1 MITSVTNQPEIVGA
15 FVSIPKCA
23 SKTILE
29 MFKLGINRDKHSIE
43 KTPQFIIYENHQRL
57 NVLENKYNL
66 ENKYI
71 FTFVRNPYDRIKSW
85 YYYHKTYEPRLEP
98 YRSKS
103 LNEWIQDG
111 CKTHWRILNETNWV
125 SENISPLLQYNFI
138 DGKTKMNYIGKIEN
152 FEEDCKNI
160 ISEINQI
167 MKENNYE
174 GRLKYKAIK
183 TNKSDRSHEETIS
196 DANKD
201 LIYHMFK
208 KDFDYFQYDK

>member
-1 MITSVTNQPEIVGA
+1 MTAVPNQNEIVGA
-15 FVSIPKCA
+15 FISIPKCA

-29 MFKLGINRDKHSIE
+29 MFKLGINRNNHSSE

-57 NVLENKYNL
+57 KVLENRYNL

-71 FTFVRNPYDRIKSW
+71 FTFVRHPYDRIKSW
-85 YYYHKTYEPRLEP
+85 YYYHKKMEP
-98 YRSKS
+98 YKSKS

-111 CKTHWRILNETNWV
+111 CKTHWCIQNRTDWV

-152 FEEDCKNI
+152 FEEDCKII
-160 ISEINQI
+160 ISQINEII
-167 MKENNYE
+167 KDKNYMNKI
-174 GRLKYKAIK
+174 KYEFVKKNESTRKRQEA
-183 TNKSDRSHEETIS
+183 IS
-196 DANKD
+196 DANKE

-208 KDFDYFQYDK
+208 KDFDYFQYTK